1 MLCESGHFVQDLK
14 VALNKDSTIGGIGLK
29 CHDPVL
35 KSTHWVSNIDESK
48 YMGVKAL
55 GLEEPY
61 YVCGVQFKMNVT
73 TNHMEGLKAKICMI
87 KTITSI
93 NITYDMD

>member
-1 MLCESGHFVQDLK
+1 
-14 VALNKDSTIGGIGLK
+14 
-29 CHDPVL
+29 
-35 KSTHWVSNIDESK
+35 
-48 YMGVKAL
+48 MGVKAL

-73 TNHMEGLKAKICMI
+73 TNHMEGIKAKICMI

-93 NITYDMD
+93 NITYDMG